1 MLCYILLYNYW
12 DLEELLNS
20 IMSLCKIVKSLVI
33 PRMPIA
39 KLEMRTILKAS
50 PWLLTHRHY

>member
-1 MLCYILLYNYW
+1 MFCYILLYNYW

-20 IMSLCKIVKSLVI
+20 IMSLCKIVKNLVI
-33 PRMPIA
+33 PRTPIA

-50 PWLLTHRHY
+50 PWLFTHRHY